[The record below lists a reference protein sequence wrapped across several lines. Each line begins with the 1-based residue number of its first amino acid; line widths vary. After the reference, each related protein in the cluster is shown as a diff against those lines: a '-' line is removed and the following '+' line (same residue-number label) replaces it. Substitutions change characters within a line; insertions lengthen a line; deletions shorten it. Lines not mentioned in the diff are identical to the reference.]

1 MKTVSI
7 CADDFGISKKI
18 NEGILQC
25 VKYKRVTEVSCI
37 VCSELRLKDF
47 YLLKKYQSKIGI
59 GIHITLTDFQFNLS
73 KKPFKLPSY
82 KTFLFTLNKIASNQ
96 NYFEYLI
103 ESQLDKFFFIFKQY
117 PDFIDGHKHIHQ
129 FPQVF
134 EILDKILKK
143 KKINKKYWIRNTH
156 NKFLFNNLS
165 NFSLKSFILSFLGK
179 KFKSNLSYLK
189 YNSNQNFLGI
199 YHYKKKKNFRNIF
212 LSFLNKIDFK
222 NLIMVHP
229 GYTDYS
235 ICKFDNLIKK
245 REDELNYLLSDS
257 FLNDINYYKILI
269 RKYKV

>member
-1 MKTVSI
+1 MRTVSI

-25 VKYKRVTEVSCI
+25 VKYRRVTEVSCI

-47 YLLKKYQSKIGI
+47 YSLKKYQSQIGI
-59 GIHITLTDFQFNLS
+59 GIHITLTDLEFNLS

-82 KTFLFTLNKIASNQ
+82 KTFLFTLNKINKNR

-103 ESQLDKFFFIFKQY
+103 ESQLDKFFFIFNQY
-117 PDFIDGHKHIHQ
+117 PDFIDGHKHVHQ

-134 EILDKILKK
+134 EILNKILKK
-143 KKINKKYWIRNTH
+143 KNINKKYWIRNTH
-156 NKFLFNNLS
+156 NNFLFSNLS
-165 NFSLKSFILSFLGK
+165 NFSLKSLILSFLGK
-179 KFKSNLSYLK
+179 IFKTNLTYLK

-199 YHYKKKKNFRNIF
+199 YNYKKKKKFRNIF
-212 LSFLNKIDFK
+212 LSFLNKIHFK

-235 ICKFDNLIKK
+235 ISKFDNLIEK
-245 REDELNYLLSDS
+245 REDELNYLLSES

-269 RKYKV
+269 RKYKI